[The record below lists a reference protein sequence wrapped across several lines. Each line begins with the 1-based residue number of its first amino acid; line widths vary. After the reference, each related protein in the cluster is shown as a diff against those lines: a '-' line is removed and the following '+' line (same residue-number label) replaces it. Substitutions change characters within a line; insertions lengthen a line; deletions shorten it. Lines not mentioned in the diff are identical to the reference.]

1 MIAQTQLKKPS
12 NWQDFEKLCKLLWG
26 EIWACEDAI
35 KRHGRQGQNQH
46 GVDVFSY
53 VEKYGGYCGIQCKGK
68 DDYTNAQLAEGEID
82 TEIEKAL
89 GFEPKLKL
97 LVFATTANKDAKIE
111 GYIRKKDV
119 ENREKGLFAVDIA
132 SWEDIVDQLERYKT
146 TYNWYVNNCQFKDT
160 TDVFVSF
167 DGEEEIKIHPEYVR
181 TIKRYEYKELASV
194 KQSLQSRISIS
205 PICDVPIMPWSRPTK
220 IDKRWCEL
228 NIKIENIGKTVIKTP
243 KLVVFFRPEDI
254 VEIDDN
260 FYYCNAFGINE
271 AARAQINAGRD
282 ARREVFQTYM
292 NQLEYIPKNSVFVQK
307 DYRDFQISI
316 IPADGITR
324 IPLIWQFL
332 CEDYQ
337 KEGYLII
344 NVDPIIEEHI
354 ETIEV
359 HDKSKMKPDEV
370 TVEAKIIEK

>member
-68 DDYTNAQLAEGEID
+68 DDYTNAQLTEGEID

-181 TIKRYEYKELASV
+181 TIKRYEYKESTSV
-194 KQSLQSRISIS
+194 KQPLQSGFSIS
-205 PICDVPIMPWSRPTK
+205 PFCNVPIMPWNRPTK
-220 IDKRWCEL
+220 IDKRWCKL

-243 KLVVFFRPEDI
+243 KLVVSFRPEDI

-260 FYYCNAFGINE
+260 FYYCNAFGIND

-316 IPADGITR
+316 IPADGIKR
-324 IPLIWQFL
+324 LPLIWQFL

-344 NVDPIIEEHI
+344 NVDPIVEEHI

-359 HDKSKMKPDEV
+359 HDKSKIKPDEV
-370 TVEAKIIEK
+370 TIEAKIVEK

>member
-1 MIAQTQLKKPS
+1 M
-12 NWQDFEKLCKLLWG
+12 
-26 EIWACEDAI
+26 
-35 KRHGRQGQNQH
+35 
-46 GVDVFSY
+46 
-53 VEKYGGYCGIQCKGK
+53 
-68 DDYTNAQLAEGEID
+68 
-82 TEIEKAL
+82 
-89 GFEPKLKL
+89 
-97 LVFATTANKDAKIE
+97 
-111 GYIRKKDV
+111 
-119 ENREKGLFAVDIA
+119 
-132 SWEDIVDQLERYKT
+132 
-146 TYNWYVNNCQFKDT
+146 NNCQFKDT

-194 KQSLQSRISIS
+194 KRPLQSRISIS
-205 PICDVPIMPWSRPTK
+205 PICNVPIMPWNRPTK

-228 NIKIENIGKTVIKTP
+228 NIKIKNIGKTVVKTP
-243 KLVVFFRPEDI
+243 KLVVSFRPEDI

-324 IPLIWQFL
+324 IPLVWQFL

-370 TVEAKIIEK
+370 TIEAKIIEK